1 MHHALSPE
9 PTPPPPESLFL
20 GMRLSLYG
28 LMLVLVTQRYAER
41 AHPIATAGDWLLLFG
56 GSGD

>member
-9 PTPPPPESLFL
+9 PPPESLFL